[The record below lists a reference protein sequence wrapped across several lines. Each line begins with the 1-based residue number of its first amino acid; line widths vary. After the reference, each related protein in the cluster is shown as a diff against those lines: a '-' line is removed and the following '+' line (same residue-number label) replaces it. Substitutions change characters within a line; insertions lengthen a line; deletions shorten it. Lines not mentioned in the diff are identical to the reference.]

1 MAAIH
6 DLPVEVGIEAVERAA
21 GLALA
26 VVHGGGPDA
35 AGGVGH
41 GTVEAVV
48 RIVGLRLPAGLRHH
62 GAGGE
67 EDKAA
72 LLQAGDEAL
81 AVGPL
86 AEPAARLRHLHG
98 GEVDGAGTGAV

>member
-41 GTVEAVV
+41 GAVEAVV
-48 RIVGLRLPAGLRHH
+48 RLVGLRLPDGLRHH

-67 EDKAA
+67 EDKSA
-72 LLQAGDEAL
+72 LLHAGAEAL
-81 AVGPL
+81 TLGPL
-86 AEPAARLRHLHG
+86 DDPTHRSRHTPG
-98 GEVDGAGTGAV
+98 GGSAVRGTV